1 LTEQLWLKQA
11 YQKGHQVAKITSKPA
26 KRTRPEL
33 LNGTGPIWKS
43 IAVDAACSG
52 NPGVLEYRGV
62 WTETAEELF
71 RQGPFAQGTNNIG
84 EFLALVHALAHL
96 KKEGL
101 NIPIY
106 SDSKIAIGWLKRKKC
121 KTQLQADEQ
130 NVRLFELIN
139 RAEKWL
145 QDNPYENEILKW
157 DTILWGENPADFG
170 RK

>member
-1 LTEQLWLKQA
+1 
-11 YQKGHQVAKITSKPA
+11 
-26 KRTRPEL
+26 
-33 LNGTGPIWKS
+33 
-43 IAVDAACSG
+43 
-52 NPGVLEYRGV
+52 LEYRGV